1 MDRKP
6 GDGIPRNETH
16 LVGRLHLF
24 HCIVPLG
31 PGLIHLLSG
40 GILYSILLVFVG
52 GYEPDHLSRAGNDG
66 RMQIEMTS
74 VGQDEFIE
82 SDGEFTRWGEIGVER
97 AQRSCTAGDGGNRG
111 DPASCCGADGNDE
124 MVE

>member
-1 MDRKP
+1 LTNSIAGSEPATGVDVLRMDRKP
-6 GDGIPRNETH
+6 GDGIPRNEMH
-16 LVGRLHLF
+16 LAGRLHLF
-24 HCIVPLG
+24 HGIVPLG

-66 RMQIEMTS
+66 RMQIDMTS

-82 SDGEFTRWGEIGVER
+82 SDGEGFGSSGYLHP
-97 AQRSCTAGDGGNRG
+97 RSLD
-111 DPASCCGADGNDE
+111 
-124 MVE
+124 